1 MLPEK
6 EEFLNAFGLIMDL
19 YNKTRDIMLITNSEV
34 RRIENSIQETM
45 EKMVTLIRGN
55 GSYEMDRINVYNCEK
70 TGLPKDELERAIDAL
85 NELFYM
91 AHDLS
96 IEAYDLRF
104 MQGTVVCHLK
114 NIKMLHDEIHEARY
128 YEDVIKPSTFRKGGA
143 KS

>member
-19 YNKTRDIMLITNSEV
+19 YKKTRDIMLITNSEV
-34 RRIENSIQETM
+34 RRIENSIQESM
-45 EKMVTLIRGN
+45 EKMVSLIRGN
-55 GSYEMDRINVYNCEK
+55 GSDSYEMDRINVYNFQK
-70 TGLPKDELERAIDAL
+70 TGSPKDELERAIDAL

-96 IEAYDLRF
+96 IGVYDLRF
-104 MQGTVVCHLK
+104 MQGTVICHLK

-128 YEDVIKPSTFRKGGA
+128 YEDVIKPSIHL
-143 KS
+143 